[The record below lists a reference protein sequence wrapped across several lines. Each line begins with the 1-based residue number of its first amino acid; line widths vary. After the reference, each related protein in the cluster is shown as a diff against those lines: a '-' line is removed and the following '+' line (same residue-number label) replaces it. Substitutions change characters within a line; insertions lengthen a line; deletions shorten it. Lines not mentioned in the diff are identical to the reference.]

1 MKIFTTRLIILL
13 AVLLAVSSDAFS
25 QIEVRIRPAAPV
37 VRARP
42 MAPSRRHVWIDGGWV
57 YRGQGYVWTDGYW
70 VVPRP
75 GMVWVPGRWRR
86 SHRGYIWIPGQWR
99 RRY

>member
-1 MKIFTTRLIILL
+1 MNKPINRVAMLI
-13 AVLLAVSSDAFS
+13 VLLVTLSFVASA

-37 VRARP
+37 ERRTI
-42 MAPSRRHVWIDGGWV
+42 APSRRHVWIEGGWV
-57 YRGQGYVWTDGYW
+57 YRGNGYVYTPGYW

-86 SHRGYIWIPGQWR
+86 SHRGWIWIPGQWR
-99 RRY
+99 RRF